1 MKGAKKIFYNK
12 KKACPCLSS
21 KWRNRWGVGGR
32 TTGHFGTSVTGITH
46 NRLCFPTR
54 RRNWYCRQYKWSS
67 WHKCYMIWV
76 EENSDKRH
84 GNSNRIPVLGKSTN
98 MFDTYMIVTLKLR
111 KLVRRCQSNVE
122 FQLLWQQLLLK
133 LFVKNFITSILP
145 HKGGSDQEGPQPENH
160 TPIISLL
167 LKTYKRM
174 ALLVNSNNEEQR
186 TTVKELWQKTTIIM
200 TDSVE
205 KNLHIENG
213 IAAELDSS
221 HIPLHLP
228 CKAHTVEALNRSNI
242 NVLAS
247 LESFLKF
254 REAPESINPGV
265 KSFIRSEKLEVL
277 CTIMSILNFASHDK
291 SSSSTNQAELFE
303 KIKSSTYHTV
313 PRACFTKLGYSCVWI
328 LHAMPCIQMVL
339 TLVARP
345 ADEKELECGQIY
357 MTLWNEPGTKTW
369 YIGYCIEMHSDEF
382 RREHIHRA
390 TQGFNLKWRYTI
402 SSETSLLLNLTKSLI
417 VWLMGSGT

>member
-1 MKGAKKIFYNK
+1 MKGAKKIFYNH

-46 NRLCFPTR
+46 NRLCFPTK

-76 EENSDKRH
+76 EENSNKRH

-98 MFDTYMIVTLKLR
+98 TFDTYTIVTLKLR

-133 LFVKNFITSILP
+133 LFVKNFITSSTTSQRRKQSRRTPTWKP
-145 HKGGSDQEGPQPENH
+145 HSNYQFVIENLQTNGPSCQQQQWRTE
-160 TPIISLL
+160 
-167 LKTYKRM
+167 
-174 ALLVNSNNEEQR
+174 

-221 HIPLHLP
+221 HIPLHLR

-242 NVLAS
+242 NVLPS
-247 LESFLKF
+247 LERFLKF

-313 PRACFTKLGYSCVWI
+313 PRASFTKLGYSC
-328 LHAMPCIQMVL
+328 LNTSCYALYP
-339 TLVARP
+339 
-345 ADEKELECGQIY
+345 
-357 MTLWNEPGTKTW
+357 N
-369 YIGYCIEMHSDEF
+369 
-382 RREHIHRA
+382 
-390 TQGFNLKWRYTI
+390 GFNTGGQACWW
-402 SSETSLLLNLTKSLI
+402 E
-417 VWLMGSGT
+417 GTGMWTDLHDPVEWTWN

>member
-1 MKGAKKIFYNK
+1 MKGAKKIFYNH

-98 MFDTYMIVTLKLR
+98 TFDTYTIVTLKLR

-186 TTVKELWQKTTIIM
+186 PQWRNCGRRLQSSWQIVLRRTFILKTVLQLSWIQATFPYTYSVKPTQLRHS
-200 TDSVE
+200 TDQTSMSLQVL
-205 KNLHIENG
+205 KVFSNSGKHLN
-213 IAAELDSS
+213 
-221 HIPLHLP
+221 PL
-228 CKAHTVEALNRSNI
+228 
-242 NVLAS
+242 
-247 LESFLKF
+247 
-254 REAPESINPGV
+254 
-265 KSFIRSEKLEVL
+265 
-277 CTIMSILNFASHDK
+277 
-291 SSSSTNQAELFE
+291 
-303 KIKSSTYHTV
+303 
-313 PRACFTKLGYSCVWI
+313 
-328 LHAMPCIQMVL
+328 
-339 TLVARP
+339 
-345 ADEKELECGQIY
+345 
-357 MTLWNEPGTKTW
+357 
-369 YIGYCIEMHSDEF
+369 
-382 RREHIHRA
+382 
-390 TQGFNLKWRYTI
+390 TQGWNH
-402 SSETSLLLNLTKSLI
+402 S
-417 VWLMGSGT
+417 